1 MEKIVITLD
10 RKKNH
15 EDSRIDYHYALDFFV
30 FLCTKS
36 GKVDSEEDFVFYC
49 NTKHH
54 TGAIEIRGEEEEP
67 NSTFGYAD
75 DLLINFNRLPNIY
88 ESVYVYLNIFEGA
101 KKKQT
106 FEYLANSCEVN
117 IKSET
122 GELIKTIPIPNVE
135 GDIAALFCIKKRSNW
150 MSEIVST
157 DDCNNVITVCKKHGV
172 DV

>member
-1 MEKIVITLD
+1 MEKFVITLD
-10 RKKNH
+10 RKENH

-36 GKVDSEEDFVFYC
+36 GKVDSEEDVIFYG
-49 NTKHH
+49 NIEHNS
-54 TGAIEIRGEEEEP
+54 GAVVRNDIDES
-67 NSTFGYAD
+67 NSTFGD
-75 DLLINFNRLPNIY
+75 VNDIFINLSCLPNIY

-101 KKKQT
+101 KQKQT

-135 GDIAALFCIKKRSNW
+135 GDIAELFCIKKRSKW
-150 MSEIVST
+150 MIEIVST
-157 DDCNNVITVCKKHGV
+157 DDCNNAIAVCKKHGV